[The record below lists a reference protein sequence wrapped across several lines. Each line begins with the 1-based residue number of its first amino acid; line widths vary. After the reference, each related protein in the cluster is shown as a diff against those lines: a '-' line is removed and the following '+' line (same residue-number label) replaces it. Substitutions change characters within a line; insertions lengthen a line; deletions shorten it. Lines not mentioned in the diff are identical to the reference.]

1 MDRKYIDDH
10 HVVAR
15 YLAEQLS
22 AAELAAFET
31 YYLEHPE
38 MLREMEAAAR
48 LKAGLAE
55 LRDAGELDQLLKG
68 QPRHPYRRYLAAAAV
83 GAVAIGVGF
92 VVLRGPSMQPLLV
105 ATSDVLHSWRGAP
118 LPLASTH
125 TVLRTRSITYDA
137 EIELPDSAHTI
148 ELRVLPEYE
157 AQPAVYRIVLQA
169 IGDDDSVRPVARI
182 AGLAPAQDGFV
193 PVFINTARISPGRY
207 RLTLSGDAGTTA
219 ASEESS
225 FLLRF
230 RASGEAGMHD

>member
-22 AAELAAFET
+22 DAELAAFEA

-48 LKAGLAE
+48 LKGGLAE
-55 LRDAGELDQLLKG
+55 LRETGELNRLLTAKSWR
-68 QPRHPYRRYLAAAAV
+68 PDRRYLAAAA
-83 GAVAIGVGF
+83 AAAIAIGVGLL
-92 VVLRGPSMQPLLV
+92 VLRGPSMQPVLV

-125 TVLRTRSITYDA
+125 AVLRTRSASYDA
-137 EIELPDSAHTI
+137 DIALPDSAHAI

-157 AQPAVYRIVLQA
+157 AQPAHYRIVLQS
-169 IGDDDSVRPVARI
+169 IGDDDALRPVAQI
-182 AGLAPAQDGFV
+182 GGLAPESDGFV
-193 PVFINTARISPGRY
+193 PVFINTARIGPGRY
-207 RLTLSGDAGTTA
+207 QLTLSGDAGTTG

-230 RASGEAGMHD
+230 RGPGEAGMQY